1 MLDIQKDK
9 LIFHYDAE
17 EVWIEPWGAN
27 ALRIR
32 STKEHK
38 MPEENHALYER
49 GMADCEIAYT
59 RQGAEI
65 SNGKIRAEGSRR
77 RLPSD
82 HAV

>member
-59 RQGAEI
+59 RQDRK
-65 SNGKIRAEGSRR
+65 S
-77 RLPSD
+77 
-82 HAV
+82 VV